1 MNETYRLTL
10 THYIDDEKNHIPLEE
25 PLVVQM
31 VYDRTQVPL
40 PICLNRMMDMM
51 RGEILSRA
59 EREEKKR

>member
-10 THYIDDEKNHIPLEE
+10 THYIDDGENHIPLEE
-25 PLVVQM
+25 PLVVQL

-51 RGEILSRA
+51 RKEILNRMS
-59 EREEKKR
+59 